1 MTLTQEQI
9 KKLSHDLTKIK
20 NNDPKL
26 VEDVNN
32 IIWYIDLLNE
42 VDTQWVKP
50 TVSVVNQENDLRA
63 DVETG
68 KETTK
73 KDLLNCSSQKIVAD
87 QIAVSNI
94 MK

>member
-9 KKLSHDLTKIK
+9 KKLSQDLTKIK
-20 NNDPKL
+20 NDDPKL

-42 VDTQWVKP
+42 VDTDWIKP
-50 TVSVVNQENDLRA
+50 TISVVNQENTLRA
-63 DVETG
+63 DVETT
-68 KETTK
+68 KETTT
-73 KDLLNCSSQKIVAD
+73 KDLLNCSSQKIIAQ
-87 QIAVSNI
+87 QIAVTNI